1 MVEYQGRLNGGDE
14 IVSERKRRRAASRR
28 ALPGAT
34 AKSLPLPGT
43 AAPLPLSDATASNA
57 PLPSPDSTAAGGAR
71 LPRFDALGLL
81 AAQWAVVDE
90 PVELSAAE
98 IAALPVASDEPPD
111 ADDVPWWLSD
121 EFFGSDEAEHQAWLR
136 GLPADIAAAWRDELR
151 SDDLP
156 GAGFTHRDETLG
168 PRPEAG
174 FAAGGVLD
182 GALPGPVLAA
192 GLAAAAGR
200 GSGLGESELIGVV
213 CGWQRLVSWAQAGQA
228 ASVNLLV
235 ARRKEQSVELE
246 APALAAHVDDEVAA
260 ALALTGV
267 AAVRLVAVAGGLGRL
282 PCVLTALKA
291 GRIDWAKAT
300 LFVDALAGL
309 PDEDANEIAGAV
321 LSTADGRTSGQLRA
335 GLARA
340 VLAYDPAAARRR
352 RERARRDAR
361 VESWAEGSGN
371 GCLAGRELDPADVI
385 EASARL
391 TEQARWL
398 AEHGAT
404 GSTDELRAAAY
415 VASLTGRSLDTL
427 VPAGD
432 RDSTGAGPEDGSAS
446 QDLSSDDPAAGRG
459 SAAGG
464 SAAGLGLAGTTGPA
478 GDARPGRDCAAAGQG
493 PAGRGVTGRGV
504 GDGGPSG
511 SGPAPAAGGPLGG
524 TINLTMPLS
533 AWLGLGEGPGEVA
546 GYGPADAGT
555 CRELAGRTGPG
566 ARWCLT
572 LTGSDGRAVAHAC
585 ARAGS
590 PGPGS
595 IRWAAGLRSRMQ
607 FLETGTCSHGRR
619 SSRYRPPA
627 NLVHLIRVR
636 QRTCSFPGCRRPAR
650 RCDLDHTLPYDQG
663 GATCECNLA
672 PLCRRHHMA
681 KQAHGWHLTQ
691 DQPGIMTWQTPAG
704 RRYITHLEPYPV

>member
-1 MVEYQGRLNGGDE
+1 MSDQQPRRPAPEPRP
-14 IVSERKRRRAASRR
+14 SEAVRPSDPA
-28 ALPGAT
+28 
-34 AKSLPLPGT
+34 
-43 AAPLPLSDATASNA
+43 AAPGA
-57 PLPSPDSTAAGGAR
+57 PLPSSDPAAASAR

-81 AAQWAVVDE
+81 AAQLAAVDE
-90 PVELSAAE
+90 PLELSAAE

-111 ADDVPWWLSD
+111 ADDVPWWLTD
-121 EFFGSDEAEHQAWLR
+121 EFFGSDEAEQEAWLR
-136 GLPADIAAAWRDELR
+136 GLPDDIAAGWRDEPR

-156 GAGFTHRDETLG
+156 GAGFTHRDETVG

-213 CGWQRLVSWAQAGQA
+213 CAWQRLVGWAQAGLA
-228 ASVNLLV
+228 ASVNVLV
-235 ARRKEQSVELE
+235 ARRKDQSVELE
-246 APALAAHVDDEVAA
+246 APALASHVDDEVAA

-267 AAVRLVAVAGGLGRL
+267 AAVRLLAVSGGLGRL
-282 PCVLTALKA
+282 PCVLGALKA

-309 PDEDANEIAGAV
+309 PDEDANDIADAV
-321 LSTADGRTSGQLRA
+321 VSAADGRTSGQLRA
-335 GLARA
+335 ALARA
-340 VLAYDPAAARRR
+340 VLAYDPEAAQRR
-352 RERARRDAR
+352 REAARKDAR
-361 VESWAEGSGN
+361 VESWTEGSGN
-371 GCLAGRELDPADVI
+371 GCLAGRELDPADVV

-398 AEHGAT
+398 REHGAA

-427 VPAGD
+427 VPAANDQDGA
-432 RDSTGAGPEDGSAS
+432 GAGPEDGS
-446 QDLSSDDPAAGRG
+446 
-459 SAAGG
+459 
-464 SAAGLGLAGTTGPA
+464 
-478 GDARPGRDCAAAGQG
+478 
-493 PAGRGVTGRGV
+493 V
-504 GDGGPSG
+504 GDGLRGDGPTAGREAAGSTGVGCGTGGNGAGEGGPGG

-524 TINLTMPLS
+524 TITLTMPLS

-555 CRELAGRTGPG
+555 CRELAARTGP
-566 ARWCLT
+566 ATRWCLT
-572 LTGSDGRAVAHAC
+572 LTGADGRAVGHAC
-585 ARAGS
+585 APAGS

-607 FLETGTCSHGRR
+607 FLETGTCSHARR
-619 SSRYRPPA
+619 TSRYRPPA
-627 NLVHLIRVR
+627 NLVHLVRVR

-650 RCDLDHTLPYDQG
+650 RCDLDHTVPYDQG
-663 GATCECNLA
+663 GATCECNLS
-672 PLCRRHHMA
+672 PLCRRHHQA

-704 RRYITHLEPYPV
+704 RRYQTAGDPYLG